1 MVEVPEVVRMGVAE
15 ATKRLEAAGFR
26 VTVQEA
32 SLYIGVQYVVSTDP
46 SGGSKA
52 PKGSTVIVSV
62 V

>member
-1 MVEVPEVVRMGVAE
+1 MGVAE

-26 VTVQEA
+26 VKVQEA

-46 SGGSKA
+46 EGGSKA
-52 PKGSTVIVSV
+52 PKGSTVTVSV